1 MSADLL
7 KIVSKRALLNEKSD
21 SITLDLDIGPD
32 VPMPITENMK
42 EINPFI
48 PSWMELPYLQAIL
61 SETMTSEES

>member
-7 KIVSKRALLNEKSD
+7 KIVSKRAMLNEKSD

-32 VPMPITENMK
+32 IPINMTDSMK

-61 SETMTSEES
+61 SETMTLGE

>member
-7 KIVSKRALLNEKSD
+7 KIVTKRAMLNEKSD
-21 SITLDLDIGPD
+21 AITLDLDIGPD
-32 VPMPITENMK
+32 VPMLMTQNMN

-61 SETMTSEES
+61 SETMTTDDA

>member
-1 MSADLL
+1 MSTDLL
-7 KIVSKRALLNEKSD
+7 KIVSKRAKLNEKSD

-32 VPMPITENMK
+32 MPIPMADSMN

-61 SETMTSEES
+61 SETMTTE

>member
-7 KIVSKRALLNEKSD
+7 KIVSKRAMLNEKSD

-32 VPMPITENMK
+32 IPIPMTDNMK

-61 SETMTSEES
+61 SETMTLNE